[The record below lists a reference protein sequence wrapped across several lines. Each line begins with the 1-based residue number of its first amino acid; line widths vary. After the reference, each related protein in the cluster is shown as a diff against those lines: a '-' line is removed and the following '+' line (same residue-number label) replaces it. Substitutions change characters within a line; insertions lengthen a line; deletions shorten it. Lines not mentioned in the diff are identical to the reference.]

1 MYIKPVMALM
11 FKIINFLL
19 HYRSKW
25 FSLFIYL
32 ICINIKRALDLL
44 EKLFYLNKND
54 TLFVDL
60 LKLCYQ
66 SSGGQQQ
73 FTIQSETGEVM
84 TVNPETIIVQ
94 EGDEQVLVTDGNQ
107 PEGGHQ
113 QYVIQYVNQEQM
125 ENSMVEIQTIQDVQ
139 HFQTIEQE
147 IIQSMDTHSLGDN
160 VVEQQIVQSWW
171 FNILD
176 TCTPL
181 EKTVENSFEK
191 KSKFYILLV
200 VYIHICKFTFWLID

>member
-1 MYIKPVMALM
+1 
-11 FKIINFLL
+11 
-19 HYRSKW
+19 
-25 FSLFIYL
+25 
-32 ICINIKRALDLL
+32 
-44 EKLFYLNKND
+44 
-54 TLFVDL
+54 
-60 LKLCYQ
+60 
-66 SSGGQQQ
+66 
-73 FTIQSETGEVM
+73 M

-113 QYVIQYVNQEQM
+113 QYVIQYVNQEQI

-171 FNILD
+171 VNILD

-181 EKTVENSFEK
+181 EKTVEK
-191 KSKFYILLV
+191 
-200 VYIHICKFTFWLID
+200 IHLRKNQNFTFYWYSVYTHM

>member
-1 MYIKPVMALM
+1 
-11 FKIINFLL
+11 
-19 HYRSKW
+19 
-25 FSLFIYL
+25 
-32 ICINIKRALDLL
+32 
-44 EKLFYLNKND
+44 
-54 TLFVDL
+54 
-60 LKLCYQ
+60 
-66 SSGGQQQ
+66 
-73 FTIQSETGEVM
+73 M

-191 KSKFYILLV
+191 KSKFYILLL
-200 VYIHICKFTFWLID
+200 VYIHICKFTFWLPR

>member
-1 MYIKPVMALM
+1 
-11 FKIINFLL
+11 
-19 HYRSKW
+19 
-25 FSLFIYL
+25 
-32 ICINIKRALDLL
+32 
-44 EKLFYLNKND
+44 
-54 TLFVDL
+54 
-60 LKLCYQ
+60 
-66 SSGGQQQ
+66 
-73 FTIQSETGEVM
+73 M

-113 QYVIQYVNQEQM
+113 HYVIQYVNQEQI

-200 VYIHICKFTFWLID
+200 VYIHICKFTFWLIV